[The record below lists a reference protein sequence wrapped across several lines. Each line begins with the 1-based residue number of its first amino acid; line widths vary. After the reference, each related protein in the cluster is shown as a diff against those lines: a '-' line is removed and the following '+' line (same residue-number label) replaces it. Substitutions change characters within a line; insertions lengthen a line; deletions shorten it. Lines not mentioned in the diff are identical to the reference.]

1 MPRVLFFDVK
11 PTPQGVAPYLAS
23 AAALKPHLDA
33 IGGCTFIDR
42 FKSLEDSR
50 WLLSHQLW
58 RDEAAMTAWRVHEAH
73 HKTQTKERYEVFED
87 YRLRVAELLR
97 EEEPGKPAW
106 QASSQSSYRAREAS
120 AKRRLVVT
128 VESTSATFDAPT
140 GLPGKAFES
149 INRAGE
155 FIHVIACEAWEAA
168 LEVTENCRIGAPAYR
183 YRICEVDRD
192 YGLHERGEAPQYYAP
207 KR

>member
-11 PTPQGVAPYLAS
+11 PTPEGVAPYLAT
-23 AAALKPHLDA
+23 AAALKPRLDCL
-33 IGGCTFIDR
+33 GGCTFIDR
-42 FKSLEDSR
+42 FKCLSDPG
-50 WLLSHQLW
+50 WLLSHQIW
-58 RDEAAMTAWRVHEAH
+58 RDEAAMTAWRVDETH
-73 HKTQTKERYEVFED
+73 HKAQTKGRYEVFDD

-106 QASSQSSYRAREAS
+106 SAAATSNYRTAYGGK
-120 AKRRLVVT
+120 KRRLVVT
-128 VESTSATFDAPT
+128 VESLSAQFDAPK
-140 GLPGKAFES
+140 GLPAKAFES

-155 FIHVIACEAWEAA
+155 FIHVVECEAWEAA

-192 YGLHERGEAPQYYAP
+192 YGMYERAEAPQYYSP